1 MCSAIFCRMIE
12 SGSRSSSAV
21 KAPAGPSVAPESG
34 GAPWLAAG
42 AGDGRAAGTGGGAG
56 AGAPA
61 GGAPLATNA
70 RMSSFVT
77 RPWRPVPGTVPRSTP
92 CSAAMRRTSGDER
105 CRDDS
110 ASASRGGAGRAA
122 AAGGAGCAGGGGA
135 AAGTTGAATAAGAAS
150 AAAAG
155 AASAASPASAM
166 TPMTVSTATVVPGP
180 CTILPSRPLAGAG
193 TSASTLSVEISSN
206 GSSLTTSS
214 PSALNQRTIVPSVID
229 SPICGIRTLTG
240 MCTPSC
246 STLAATRLEAPHSL
260 ERRLRPGLRS
270 ESSGRARPRP
280 PRGSP
285 RAASGARGSCGRAPR
300 R

>member
-1 MCSAIFCRMIE
+1 MA
-12 SGSRSSSAV
+12 GPP
-21 KAPAGPSVAPESG
+21 APAPRRGWGGRTVG
-34 GAPWLAAG
+34 GAL
-42 AGDGRAAGTGGGAG
+42 
-56 AGAPA
+56 
-61 GGAPLATNA
+61 LATKA
-70 RMSSFVT
+70 RMSSLVT

-110 ASASRGGAGRAA
+110 ASASAGGAGRAA
-122 AAGGAGCAGGGGA
+122 ADGGGAGCAGGGGA
-135 AAGTTGAATAAGAAS
+135 AAATTGAATAAGAAS

-193 TSASTLSVEISSN
+193 TSASTLSVEISSS

-246 STLAATRLEAPHSL
+246 STLATTRLEAPHSL
-260 ERRLRPGLRS
+260 ERRLRPGVRS
-270 ESSGRARPRP
+270 ESSARARPRP